1 MERAKIL
8 NMAMCLGVGLALGV
22 GCTTLYYIAS
32 GAENS
37 IDTSCLSQYPLTNH
51 NIDCNELEQNSQT
64 LQDVDHS
71 LDAAVAQYIQE
82 GRATDVSVWV
92 RELNTSQWASTNEN
106 DLYSPASLLK
116 VPLMIAYYKIA
127 ELEPTILTSQLVYT
141 NTGAQNDSIQ
151 DYAPAQTLTVGKSY
165 TVETLIED
173 MIENSDNNATSVL
186 LKHVDQ
192 NIFTQTLLDLGIEIQ
207 GKTSTHDFVNAKSYA
222 GIFRQLYNS
231 TYLNRTYSQQALS
244 ILSKTTFPGI
254 RASIASSTVVADKFG
269 EREVDNP
276 DGSVQTRELHDCGV
290 VYKTDD
296 PYVICIMTSGSDFA
310 QLQQII
316 QDLSQITYSNM

>member
-1 MERAKIL
+1 
-8 NMAMCLGVGLALGV
+8 
-22 GCTTLYYIAS
+22 
-32 GAENS
+32 
-37 IDTSCLSQYPLTNH
+37 
-51 NIDCNELEQNSQT
+51 
-64 LQDVDHS
+64 
-71 LDAAVAQYIQE
+71 
-82 GRATDVSVWV
+82 
-92 RELNTSQWASTNEN
+92 
-106 DLYSPASLLK
+106 
-116 VPLMIAYYKIA
+116 
-127 ELEPTILTSQLVYT
+127 
-141 NTGAQNDSIQ
+141 
-151 DYAPAQTLTVGKSY
+151 
-165 TVETLIED
+165 

-186 LKHVDQ
+186 LNHVDQ